1 MRTAMLL
8 DRASDAPL
16 HRQIYDQ
23 WRQGILTGRFRRAE
37 RVPSTRELSLA
48 LDVSRSTVTQAYDQL
63 IAEGYLESSR
73 GSGTFVCHELP
84 DELLRPSHKQVHRSE
99 EAPEP
104 RLSRYGA
111 GLTDDFSYPRLPSG
125 FIGFT
130 QWRPDLSHFPIA
142 IWRKLVMR
150 RLRSATPELFD
161 YADQSAGYGPLRE
174 EISAYV
180 SRSRAVRC
188 TPQQV
193 VIVNGSAQ
201 GIDLCVRL
209 LLEPGDEVAI
219 ENPGYHGAHRIFAGY
234 GARLRPAR
242 IDENGIVIRDLGKKA
257 RVVYVTPSHQF
268 PTGVAMSLAR
278 RLELIEWAR
287 QHNAVLME
295 DDYDSEYRYSGPP
308 LPALQGLATGV
319 AVIYIGTFSKVMFPS
334 LRIGYVIAPPSLVA
348 RLRRAKWLADRHTP
362 VPEQAALADFIA
374 EGHLERHIRR
384 MRRLYGERRDALV
397 ESLERHFGDRV
408 QIRGDAAGMHVLV
421 RFQGERIA
429 ERAAE
434 AKVQLIS
441 SAAYYLTEP
450 PPGEFVL
457 GFSAIGE
464 RSIREGIR
472 RLGEKDRLLTRAV
485 R

>member
-1 MRTAMLL
+1 MRAILL
-8 DRASDAPL
+8 DRAAAAPL

-37 RVPSTRELSLA
+37 RVPSTRELSTMLE
-48 LDVSRSTVTQAYDQL
+48 VSRSTVTQAYDQL

-84 DELLRPSHKQVHRSE
+84 DELSRPNHKQIHRAE
-99 EAPEP
+99 ETPAP

-111 GLTDDFSYPRLPSG
+111 GLKDDFAYPKAWPG

-130 QWRPDLSHFPIA
+130 QWRPDLGLFPVA
-142 IWRKLVMR
+142 IWRKLMVR
-150 RLRSATPELFD
+150 RLRSAAPELFD
-161 YADQSAGYGPLRE
+161 YSDESGGYGPLRD
-174 EISAYV
+174 EIAAYV

-188 TPQQV
+188 TAERV
-193 VIVNGSAQ
+193 LIVNGSAQ

-219 ENPGYHGAHRIFAGY
+219 ENPGYHGAHRILAVY

-242 IDENGIVIRDLGKKA
+242 IDEHGIVIRDLGKKA
-257 RVVYVTPSHQF
+257 RLVYVTPSHQF
-268 PTGVAMSLAR
+268 PTGVAMSLTR
-278 RLELIEWAR
+278 RLELIEWSR
-287 QHNAVLME
+287 RHNAVLIE
-295 DDYDSEYRYSGPP
+295 DDYDSEYRYGGPP
-308 LPALQGLATGV
+308 LPALQGLAAGV

-348 RLRRAKWLADRHTP
+348 KFRRAKWLADRQTP
-362 VPEQAALADFIA
+362 VPEQAALADFIS

-384 MRRLYGERRDALV
+384 MRRIYGLRRNALV
-397 ESLERHFGDRV
+397 ESLGRYFGDRV
-408 QIRGDAAGMHVLV
+408 QIRGDAAGMHLLV
-421 RFQGERIA
+421 NFNDEKIT
-429 ERAAE
+429 EKAAA

-441 SAAYYLTEP
+441 SSACYLTEP
-450 PPGEFVL
+450 PPGEFIL

-464 RSIREGIR
+464 RAIREGIR
-472 RLGEKDRLLTRAV
+472 RLAGAR
-485 R
+485 